1 MYMLYC
7 LSETDSNVFKMIMQL
22 HLVRY
27 AYRFESLLV
36 FPDILVNKML
46 TKPIKVDKYSTKNNY
61 LNLLFFLVSVVL

>member
-1 MYMLYC
+1 MLYC
-7 LSETDSNVFKMIMQL
+7 FSETDSNVFKMIMQL